1 MVVIGTREKDPR
13 LQKLFDEGKNVY
25 SISKC
30 NTIDNCEYEA
40 FCTYKKHLKG
50 ENGVYGIMGGKV
62 HDKLEEI
69 MNNKATESELI
80 TSLKSE
86 IADLDL
92 FGIDF
97 PKDRNG
103 GTSIRDK
110 WIADMSHFCTNF
122 VKPKGK
128 FSTEQLVLYKLNEN
142 RYVQGYID
150 LIRHNPDGSISIY
163 DWKTS
168 SQFTKEDLLHHGRQL
183 VFYALAKEAE
193 GYKVRNVAW
202 IMLKY
207 CEVSFMGKKR
217 ANSKEMTKITKVVN
231 RSKLVEELVPY
242 ITADLKLLGYDDID
256 IECIIHNALQNNE
269 IPLEVC
275 DKYTVK
281 PYVREYEITPE
292 IKDETI
298 NYLNKMAI
306 LFENKSDNEADWK
319 PKSFYKTTKTG
330 KKQEDTFYCN
340 VLCGHRRTCP
350 HIKKFNDM
358 KKAENETDFDD
369 LF

>member
-1 MVVIGTREKDPR
+1 MVVIGVREKDPR

-122 VKPKGK
+122 VKPKGN

-142 RYVQGYID
+142 RYVQ
-150 LIRHNPDGSISIY
+150 S
-163 DWKTS
+163 
-168 SQFTKEDLLHHGRQL
+168 
-183 VFYALAKEAE
+183 
-193 GYKVRNVAW
+193 
-202 IMLKY
+202 
-207 CEVSFMGKKR
+207 
-217 ANSKEMTKITKVVN
+217 
-231 RSKLVEELVPY
+231 
-242 ITADLKLLGYDDID
+242 
-256 IECIIHNALQNNE
+256 
-269 IPLEVC
+269 
-275 DKYTVK
+275 
-281 PYVREYEITPE
+281 
-292 IKDETI
+292 
-298 NYLNKMAI
+298 
-306 LFENKSDNEADWK
+306 
-319 PKSFYKTTKTG
+319 
-330 KKQEDTFYCN
+330 
-340 VLCGHRRTCP
+340 
-350 HIKKFNDM
+350 
-358 KKAENETDFDD
+358 
-369 LF
+369 